1 MSEIHVRIEGDREVE
16 RRIRS
21 LLEEEG
27 IRTTNVSTADRVL
40 VERVEELERTV
51 VELRNID
58 AAKSRFL
65 ANVSHELRTPL
76 TAIITYGEVLRD
88 GLLGSVN
95 EKQRDAAGSLVG
107 SGRQLLSMIEEILT
121 YAKANAQ
128 AMDVTLGEV
137 DLKELVKEAYD
148 TNASLIEQKELR
160 FECDIPGDLP
170 PATADRDKLTHVVR
184 NLIGNAIE
192 FTAPGGMIRI
202 TARPDDEAKGWLE
215 VCVEDDGIGIDPEHH
230 EMIFQ
235 EFAQVDT
242 SRARQHHGTGLGLAI
257 ARNFIELHEGSIW
270 VESAPSE
277 GSRFFFRI
285 PAAEGC
291 EERAGG

>member
-27 IRTTNVSTADRVL
+27 IHTAQVSSADRVL
-40 VERVEELERTV
+40 VERIEELERTV

-160 FECDIPGDLP
+160 FECDMPEDLP
-170 PATADRDKLTHVVR
+170 PVAADRDKLTHVIR

-192 FTAPGGMIRI
+192 FTAPGGMIRVS
-202 TARPDDEAKGWLE
+202 ARPDDEAEGWMQ

-230 EMIFQ
+230 EIIFQ

-257 ARNFIELHEGSIW
+257 ARNFIELHEGRIW

-277 GSRFFFRI
+277 GSRFFFCI

-291 EERAGG
+291 EERAAG